1 MQIVSVERNNTMS
14 NTINTAS
21 KYNAIWADDAC
32 ITSGAYVI
40 EETGWWS
47 EDGSAWYGV
56 ESDEAFDS
64 SKIVLIG
71 GPADGKIIG

>member
-1 MQIVSVERNNTMS
+1 MS
-14 NTINTAS
+14 NTIITKNTF
-21 KYNAIWADDAC
+21 NAIWADDAC

-56 ESDEAFDS
+56 ESDDEFNAS
-64 SKIVLIG
+64 TIVLVG
-71 GPADGKIIG
+71 GPADGKVIR

>member
-1 MQIVSVERNNTMS
+1 MS
-14 NTINTAS
+14 NTVTINNTF
-21 KYNAIWADDAC
+21 NAIWVDDAC

-56 ESDEAFDS
+56 ESANEFNAS
-64 SKIVLIG
+64 TIVLVG
-71 GPADGKIIG
+71 GPADGKVIR